1 MTTNDLHQSLPAL
14 LRELTYG
21 AAPTGGYILNSGD
34 SGMLAALDRLSADD
48 ASSASHGGATIAAH
62 VDHVTYGLS
71 LMNRWIHGESPFDS
85 ADWSAS
91 WRIGRV
97 SDAEW
102 EHLRASLRHQAD
114 TWLTALAQPKA
125 LAGIEL
131 NGVIA
136 SIAHLA
142 YHLGAIRQIHAG
154 LRGPKDTGS

>member
-21 AAPTGGYILNSGD
+21 TAPTGGYILNSGD
-34 SGMLAALDRLSADD
+34 HGMLSALDRLSADD
-48 ASSASHGGATIAAH
+48 ASSSVHGGATIAAH

-71 LMNRWIHGESPFDS
+71 LMNRWIRGESPFES
-85 ADWSAS
+85 ADWSSS
-91 WRIGRV
+91 WKIGRI

-102 EHLRASLRHQAD
+102 DHLRAALRHQVD
-114 TWLTALAQPKA
+114 TWLLALAQPKV
-125 LAGIEL
+125 LAGTEL